1 MRLSLIDISIIV
13 LYLLSTIFI
22 GLWYRKKARENK
34 DSYMLGGKS
43 LPWYKLGLS
52 DASDMFDISGTMWMV
67 SLCFV
72 YGMKSIWIPWLWPVF
87 NQVFLM
93 MYLSRWLRR
102 SNATTGAEWLATRF
116 GKTGAGVTSSHL
128 VVIAFALLS
137 CLGFMA
143 YGFIG
148 LGKFIEIFIPWDL
161 IKGYIPFNVAP
172 QYVPHVYGIIFTLFA
187 MFYSI
192 LGGMHSIVTGDI
204 VKYCIMTVA
213 CIWIGVIAAGQVS
226 SHHLNVPGGW
236 YTPFFGKHLGL
247 NWTGIITEVNQK
259 IKSDGYSLFA
269 YFFMMMTFK
278 GFFAALAGPAP
289 NYDMQKILSTRSPEE
304 ASKMNGFVSVIL
316 LPIRYTLI
324 ISLTAL
330 GLIYYRQMN
339 LTDGAGAIDFERI
352 LPAVINNFLPV
363 GLVGL
368 LLAGL
373 LGAFMSTFSGTMN
386 AAQAY
391 IVNDIY
397 IKYVNPAAPTKKIIT
412 MNYVVG
418 IVVVALG
425 VFLGFFVKNINFVL
439 QLIVSALYGGYIA
452 SNVLKWHW
460 WRFNANGF
468 FWGMLSGIVAALVL
482 AVMVSVGVITDRDLL
497 NLFLIL
503 FAISLAG
510 CIIGSYAAPPT
521 DMAVLQSFYTNV
533 RPWGFWEPVKQ
544 IALANDQSF
553 QPNKN
558 FKLNMFNVVIGTIA
572 QCCLTILPMYLV
584 LWQKAPLLITIAILA
599 VMMVILKRTWWDKL
613 KEY

>member
-1 MRLSLIDISIIV
+1 MRLSGLDITIIL
-13 LYLLSTIFI
+13 LYLLSTVFI
-22 GLWYRKKARENK
+22 GLWYRKKARQNK
-34 DSYMLGGKS
+34 ESYMLGGRS

-102 SNATTGAEWLATRF
+102 SNATTGAEWLQTRF
-116 GKTGAGVTSSHL
+116 GKTGPGVTGSHQI
-128 VVIAFALLS
+128 VIVFALLS

-148 LGKFIEIFIPWDL
+148 LGKFIEIFVPWDM
-161 IKGYIPFNVAP
+161 IKEYIPFAVAP
-172 QYVPHVYGIIFTLFA
+172 QYVPHVYGVIFTLFA

-192 LGGMHSIVTGDI
+192 LGGMHSIVTGDM
-204 VKYCIMTVA
+204 VKYSIMTVA
-213 CIWIGVIAAGQVS
+213 CIWIGFIAAGQLS
-226 SHHLNVPGGW
+226 NHHLNVPDGW
-236 YTPFFGKHLGL
+236 YSPFFGTHLGL
-247 NWTGIITEVNQK
+247 NWNGIISEVNEK
-259 IKSDGYSLFA
+259 IKSDGYSLFGL
-269 YFFMMMTFK
+269 FFMMMTFK
-278 GFFAALAGPAP
+278 GFFAAVAGPAP

-304 ASKMNGFVSVIL
+304 ASKMSVFVNIIL

-324 ISLTAL
+324 VSLTIL
-330 GLIYYRQMN
+330 GLLYYHQMN
-339 LTDGAGAIDFERI
+339 LKDGAGVIDFERI

-368 LLAGL
+368 ILAGL

-397 IKYVNPAAPTKKIIT
+397 IKYINPQASTRKIIY
-412 MNYVVG
+412 MNYATGV
-418 IVVVALG
+418 IVVATG
-425 VFLGFFVKNINFVL
+425 VILGFFVKDINSVL
-439 QLIVSALYGGYIA
+439 QWIVSALYGGYIA

-460 WRFNANGF
+460 WRFNARGF
-468 FWGMLSGIVAALVL
+468 FWGMLTGILAAMVFSLVIPD
-482 AVMVSVGVITDRDLL
+482 GQLL
-497 NLFLIL
+497 YWFPLL

-510 CIIGSYAAPPT
+510 SIIGSYTSEPT
-521 DMAVLQSFYTNV
+521 DLSVLKSFYSNV

-544 IALANDQSF
+544 AVLADDPAF
-553 QPNKN
+553 KANKN

-584 LWQKAPLLITIAILA
+584 LKQKTSLLITVILLIVIVAIL
-599 VMMVILKRTWWDKL
+599 KKTWWDKL
-613 KEY
+613 KDY

>member
-1 MRLSLIDISIIV
+1 MKLHPIDIAIIA
-13 LYLLSTIFI
+13 LYLLSIIFI
-22 GLWYRKKARENK
+22 GLWYRKKASKDK

-102 SNATTGAEWLATRF
+102 SNAATGAEWLASRF
-116 GKTGAGVTSSHL
+116 GKTGIWAGASQVI
-128 VVIAFALLS
+128 VIAFALLS

-148 LGKFIEIFIPWDL
+148 LGKFIEIFVPWDM
-161 IKGYIPFNVAP
+161 IRDYIPFNVAP
-172 QYVPHVYGIIFTLFA
+172 QYVPHVYGVIFTLFA

-192 LGGMHSIVTGDI
+192 LGGMHSIVVGDM
-204 VKYCIMTVA
+204 VKYGIMTVA
-213 CIWIGVIAAGQVS
+213 CIWIGFIAAAQLS

-236 YTPFFGKHLGL
+236 YSPFFGKHLGL
-247 NWTGIITEVNQK
+247 NWTGIITEVNAK
-259 IKSDGYSLFA
+259 IKSDGYSLFGL
-269 YFFMMMTFK
+269 FFMMMTFK

-304 ASKMNGFVSVIL
+304 ASKMSGFVNIIL

-324 ISLTAL
+324 ISLTVL
-330 GLIYYRQMN
+330 GLVFYHQMN
-339 LTDGAGAIDFERI
+339 LKDATGAIDFERI

-397 IKYVNPAAPTKKIIT
+397 IKHVNPKASVRRTIA
-412 MNYVVG
+412 MNYLVG
-418 IVVVALG
+418 IIVVAVG
-425 VFLGFFVKNINFVL
+425 VILGFFVKDINSML
-439 QLIVSALYGGYIA
+439 QWIVSALYGGYIA

-460 WRFNANGF
+460 WRFNASGF
-468 FWGMLSGIVAALVL
+468 FWGMLTGILTAMVFSIFIADANLL
-482 AVMVSVGVITDRDLL
+482 YWFPVMFIISMAGSV
-497 NLFLIL
+497 
-503 FAISLAG
+503 
-510 CIIGSYAAPPT
+510 IGTYASPPT
-521 DMAVLQSFYTNV
+521 EEAVLKSFYANV

-544 IALANDQSF
+544 MVLADYPSF

-584 LWQKAPLLITIAILA
+584 LSQKMPLMITIGILA
-599 VMMVILKRTWWDKL
+599 IVVIILKKTWWNKL
-613 KEY
+613 KDY